1 MYLAAAQAGTPST
14 QGLSF
19 FLYRQRK
26 ITQEF
31 YTKSTPQCLAKY
43 LHKIKST
50 LGVTQN
56 HKTRQAHIYM
66 WRGMFI
72 QILGVKAGWCDFSV
86 HTGKCIYA
94 VCLNATNPPKDPNC
108 WLSFTNSMCV
118 LVRDSFST
126 GTFKC
131 THSHITVFFKPTWIM
146 AVRVQEDLKW
156 DVAWQTW
163 RGYKLCFSG
172 TNSSLSSLLRDEHY
186 GGLNAAS
193 LCTECSCLMQ
203 PHPVAYDYGLTHWVV
218 V

>member
-1 MYLAAAQAGTPST
+1 
-14 QGLSF
+14 
-19 FLYRQRK
+19 
-26 ITQEF
+26 
-31 YTKSTPQCLAKY
+31 
-43 LHKIKST
+43 
-50 LGVTQN
+50 
-56 HKTRQAHIYM
+56 
-66 WRGMFI
+66 MFI
-72 QILGVKAGWCDFSV
+72 QTLGVKAGWCDFSV
-86 HTGKCIYA
+86 HTGKCTYA

-126 GTFKC
+126 GTFKR

-172 TNSSLSSLLRDEHY
+172 TNRSLSSLLRDEHY
-186 GGLNAAS
+186 GELNAVS
-193 LCTECSCLMQ
+193 LCTKCICLMK